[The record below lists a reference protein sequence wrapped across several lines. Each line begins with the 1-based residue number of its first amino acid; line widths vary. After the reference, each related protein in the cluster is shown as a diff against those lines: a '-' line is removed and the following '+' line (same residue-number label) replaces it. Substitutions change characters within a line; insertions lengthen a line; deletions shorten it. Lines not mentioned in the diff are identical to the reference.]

1 MKEIR
6 IKDLSGLSD
15 AAREFV
21 TIAEP
26 GRVYAF
32 YGPMGAGKT
41 TFIAELCR
49 LLGSDDEANSPT
61 FSIVNEYDTRA
72 WGCIYHLDC
81 YRLESEEEGYDIGVE
96 DYFSSGNTCFVEW
109 PERIAGLL
117 PEDAV
122 EVTITVSPADERTLT
137 VGNFKKKL

>member
-1 MKEIR
+1 MKEIK
-6 IKDLSGLSD
+6 IKDLSGLTE

-21 TIAEP
+21 AMAEP

-32 YGPMGAGKT
+32 YGCMGAGKT

-49 LLGSDDEANSPT
+49 QLGSDDEANSPT
-61 FSIVNEYDTRA
+61 FSIVNEYDTKE
-72 WGCIYHLDC
+72 WGRIYHLDC
-81 YRLESEEEGYDIGVE
+81 YRLESEEDGYDIGVE
-96 DYFSSGNTCFVEW
+96 DYFSPGNTCFVEW

-117 PEDAV
+117 PDDTV
-122 EVTITVSPADERTLT
+122 EVTITVSSDDERKLT